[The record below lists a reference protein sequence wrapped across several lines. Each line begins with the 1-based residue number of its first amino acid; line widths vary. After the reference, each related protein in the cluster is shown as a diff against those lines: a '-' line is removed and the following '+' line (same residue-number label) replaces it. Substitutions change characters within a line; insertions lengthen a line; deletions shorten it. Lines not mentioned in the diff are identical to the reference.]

1 GLGRRFA
8 GEALFDLGHDRGQ
21 ISFLHT
27 AQRGQR
33 NESESTR
40 KPRRR
45 GYLPD
50 AQDPV
55 SQGRIERLTG
65 ETTLVEA
72 GELSRIRT
80 AVQQD
85 QQSAYRQDM
94 PLEQGAIIQQK
105 VGQLGEGIVARL
117 KVDRQ

>member
-1 GLGRRFA
+1 MTNAFVTKTHQDVSRGPQFFGLARRFA
-8 GEALFDLGHDRGQ
+8 VEALFHLGHDRGQ
-21 ISFLHT
+21 IGFLHT

-55 SQGRIERLTG
+55 AQGRIERLTG

-85 QQSAYRQDM
+85 QQGAYRQAD
-94 PLEQGAIIQQK
+94 A
-105 VGQLGEGIVARL
+105 A
-117 KVDRQ
+117 